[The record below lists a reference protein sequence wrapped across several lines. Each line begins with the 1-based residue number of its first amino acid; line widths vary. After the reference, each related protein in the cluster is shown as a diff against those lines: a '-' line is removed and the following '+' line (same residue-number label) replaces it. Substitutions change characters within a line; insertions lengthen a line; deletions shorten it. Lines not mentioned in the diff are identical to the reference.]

1 MPQEGSR
8 VDSKAVQSGEECVD
22 LLSAE
27 EGLPKGLIIDWAG
40 SWGKGKTTALFE
52 CLSRTPHWR
61 VAWVGEKGQRLRQG
75 VLSPWLFLRHG
86 IQWERWVWI
95 DLPDEPFFLG
105 QGIRSRAVRKS
116 QRDAEWV
123 IHQLVRSQAFDCI
136 LVEGVLRASEN
147 FDEKTELFYR
157 RLQIEAKRAKSTL
170 LFLGEE
176 PLPAS
181 LWPVGLQVFVDQDE
195 NASRSMRILKSR
207 GRSFSSLTARLF
219 SKFKI
224 LQTSWEV
231 EEERKRGETDGV
243 TKKACGMHL
252 VREPA

>member
-1 MPQEGSR
+1 MTQEASR
-8 VDSKAVQSGEECVD
+8 ADSKGLQPGQECTD

-27 EGLPKGLIIDWAG
+27 EGLPKGMIIDWAG
-40 SWGKGKTTALFE
+40 SWGKGKTSALFE

-61 VAWVGEKGQRLRQG
+61 VAWVSEKGQHLRQG
-75 VLSPWLFLRHG
+75 VLSPWLFLRHR

-95 DLPDEPFFLG
+95 DLPEEPFFFG
-105 QGIRSRAVRKS
+105 QGTRSKAEKKS

-136 LVEGVLRASEN
+136 LVEGVLRVSEN
-147 FDEKTELFYR
+147 FDGKAELFYR
-157 RLQIEAKRAKSTL
+157 RLQIEAKRSKSTL

-195 NASRSMRILKSR
+195 NSSRSVRILKSR
-207 GRSFSSLTARLF
+207 GRSFSSLSTRLF
-219 SKFKI
+219 SRVKI
-224 LQTSWEV
+224 LQASWEV
-231 EEERKRGETDGV
+231 EEERKEEQTDGV